1 MRTTAVYLGENTA
14 LLKTKY
20 DDKMFVDTR
29 DLGIAPHLLL
39 DGNWE
44 EWITVALRRYLS
56 GSVFFDVGANFGW
69 FTLFGAR
76 HAKFVHAFE
85 PNLRLCSLLRRSI
98 SVNGLDKK
106 VRLSCRALGDVEEQR
121 DFEFDV
127 QWMGNGSLSEVA
139 TEYGPE
145 AVYVNTLDSYVE
157 AEVDTSLD
165 GMPIVLKIDVEGFEP
180 RVVLGAKNLIS
191 RPETTAFVE
200 YHPNTSKLGE
210 MLELFESLGYR
221 MGHVKES
228 SDVVDITREQLAAV
242 RPADMLC
249 FYKWRV

>member
-85 PNLRLCSLLRRSI
+85 PNPGLHRLLSRS
-98 SVNGLDKK
+98 VKLNGLTN
-106 VRLSCRALGDVEEQR
+106 VQVYPLALADYSGAGKLDVSN
-121 DFEFDV
+121 
-127 QWMGNGSLSEVA
+127 QWCGNGAIAPYDEQMFNM
-139 TEYGPE
+139 PD
-145 AVYVNTLDSYVE
+145 VNVVPLDSLQLRDLEGAPLVF
-157 AEVDTSLD
+157 
-165 GMPIVLKIDVEGFEP
+165 KIDVEGFEP

-200 YHPNTSKLGE
+200 YHPNASKLGE

>member
-29 DLGIAPHLLL
+29 DLGIAPHLIL

-56 GSVFFDVGANFGW
+56 GSVFFDIGANFGW

-85 PNLRLCSLLRRSI
+85 PNPGLYNLLQRSVQ
-98 SVNGLDKK
+98 VNGFTN
-106 VRLSCRALGDVEEQR
+106 VQTHRIALADYSDLKGKMDATP
-121 DFEFDV
+121 
-127 QWMGNGSLSEVA
+127 QWCGNGAVVA
-139 TEYGPE
+139 PQNIMFDMLD
-145 AVYVNTLDSYVE
+145 VCVKPLDSL
-157 AEVDTSLD
+157 AGIEVCLE
-165 GMPIVLKIDVEGFEP
+165 GAPLVFKIDVEGFEP

-191 RPETTAFVE
+191 RPDTTAFVE
-200 YHPNTSKLGE
+200 YHPNASKLGE

-228 SDVVDITREQLAAV
+228 SEVVDITREQLAAV